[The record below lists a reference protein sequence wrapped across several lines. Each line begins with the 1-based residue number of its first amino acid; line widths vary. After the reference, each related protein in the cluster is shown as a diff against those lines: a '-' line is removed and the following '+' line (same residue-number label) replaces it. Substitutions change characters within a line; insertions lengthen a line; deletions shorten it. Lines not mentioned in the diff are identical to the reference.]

1 MPGLETNIFPILNL
15 SQLSSQYRRYLIRG
29 LDRNHPQYFQ
39 NLDTLVRVLSYDLQR
54 PVTTVNEGDQLFLVV
69 RDDARLPPSRI
80 DLTRATAYLN
90 PIEGMFDVDYSLRT
104 PQNDELCLRFLQF
117 MLRGPLGHDERLWS
131 PGAGQP
137 FFTFDPLPTGKD
149 IDHFRGFN
157 VRAVITPDGGMGLC
171 IDVANKYVRQKPL
184 PTYLSHDEFER
195 FKKRN
200 CIYHYGHLWY
210 EFKPQFL
217 ADTNASEYW
226 VSEFDQSLL
235 DFIRE
240 RTRRPFPRDLANL
253 PADASVVYYYN
264 NKMEQRSAPAALC
277 YPVCGPHDRVM
288 QQLHSRSI
296 IDPGLRREL
305 IHYYRRKFVCDLAFG
320 DLSLKVASEPVT
332 VPTRKFAIPDYKFG
346 GNQILSV
353 RGTPGAHH
361 ASLDN
366 LGRVR
371 LAMMGRKGP
380 GFFKDRALD
389 RQYLI
394 IPRSVSDTYGSE
406 FIKSLREVVDD
417 LFPQED
423 GYDPKVIV
431 YEDSAPLTFVAQGT
445 AILKAV
451 QAEIEGP
458 GYGLVMVHY
467 IDDRDRRKEDPLAAM
482 LTRKLNLFKIQST
495 VMHSAFTGESYRFS
509 RERNGQT
516 RYCVRQEKA
525 RKLSGYLRGVA
536 LNKILLNNQ
545 RWPFVLSTRLHA
557 DLIVGI
563 DVKNNSAG
571 FVVVGQNGAEVRFE
585 PPDTSS
591 QKEKLD
597 QRQIRRVLGD
607 ILRKE
612 AASRTDL
619 IRNVVLHRDGRTYA
633 EELAGARDAIL
644 DVRGVEGIAENIGL
658 TVLEIQKKSPAPL
671 RLFEIADVNGEMP
684 SIWNPQVG
692 YYYLPSQSEGYL
704 CATGRAFP
712 RKGTVTPLHIKVI
725 EGLMPIEHCLED
737 VYALTALAWTRPED
751 CTRYPIT
758 IKLNDR
764 YLGEEAGKFDEHALK
779 EILARVKGV
788 AA

>member
-15 SQLSSQYRRYLIRG
+15 SQLSSQYVRYRVRG
-29 LDRNHPQYFQ
+29 LQRDHQQYFQ
-39 NLDTLVRVLSYDLQR
+39 NLDTLVRDLSYGLQR
-54 PVTTVNEGDQLFLVV
+54 PVTTMNDEDQLFVVV
-69 RDDARLPPSRI
+69 RADARALPNRI
-80 DLTRATAYLN
+80 DLTRATVYLD
-90 PIEGMFDVDYSLRT
+90 PMLGTFEVDYRLRT
-104 PQNDELCLRFLQF
+104 PENDELCLRFLQF
-117 MLRGPLGHDERLWS
+117 MLREPLGKDKRLWS

-137 FFTFDPLPTGKD
+137 FFTFAPLPTGKD

-157 VRAVITPDGGMGLC
+157 VRVVITPDGGIGLC

-184 PTYLSHDEFER
+184 PTYLTHDEFEH

-235 DFIRE
+235 EFIRE
-240 RTRRPFPRDLANL
+240 RTRKPFPRDLANL
-253 PADASVVYYYN
+253 PADASVVYYFN
-264 NKMEQRSAPAALC
+264 NKKEQRSAPAALC

-288 QQLHSRSI
+288 KKLHSRSI
-296 IDPGLRREL
+296 IDPGPRREL
-305 IHYYRRKFVCDLAFG
+305 IHDYRREFFG
-320 DLSLKVASEPVT
+320 DLMFGSLSLDIASEPLT
-332 VPTRKFAIPDYKFG
+332 VPTRKFAIPDYRFG
-346 GNQILSV
+346 GDQVLSV
-353 RGTPGAHH
+353 RGTPGAQH

-380 GFFKDRALD
+380 GFFKDRPLD
-389 RQYLI
+389 QQYLI
-394 IPRSVSDTYGSE
+394 VPRSVNDSYGSE
-406 FIKSLREVVDD
+406 FMKSLSEVMDD

-423 GYDPKVIV
+423 GYRPKVIV
-431 YEDSAPLTFVAQGT
+431 YDDSGPLTFVAQGT
-445 AILKAV
+445 AIMKSV
-451 QAEIEGP
+451 KAEIDGP
-458 GYGLVMVHY
+458 GYVLVMVHY

-482 LTRKLNLFKIQST
+482 LMRRLRDYKVQST
-495 VMHSAFTGESYRFS
+495 VMHSSFTRECYRFVRGQNGEISYRPRS
-509 RERNGQT
+509 D
-516 RYCVRQEKA
+516 KA
-525 RKLSGYLRGVA
+525 RYLSGYLRGVA

-545 RWPFVLSTRLHA
+545 RWPFVLSTKLHS

-571 FVVVGQNGAEVRFE
+571 FVVVGQNGADIRFE
-585 PPDTSS
+585 LDTSS
-591 QKEKLD
+591 QREKLD
-597 QRQIRRVLGD
+597 RRQIRRVLSD
-607 ILRKE
+607 ILKKE
-612 AASRTDL
+612 AQSRGDT
-619 IRNVVLHRDGRTYA
+619 IRNVVLHRDGRTYS
-633 EELAGARDAIL
+633 EELAGARDAMI
-644 DVRGVEGIAENIGL
+644 DVRGVEGIAEDVRL
-658 TVLEIQKKSPAPL
+658 TVLEIQKTSPAPV
-671 RLFEIADVNGEMP
+671 RLFEIADVKGDTP

-692 YYYLPSQSEGYL
+692 YYYLPSQSDGYL

-712 RKGTVTPLHIKVI
+712 RKGTVTPLHVKLV
-725 EGLMPIEHCLED
+725 EGVMPIEHCLED

-764 YLGEEAGKFDEHALK
+764 YLAEEAGKFDEHALK
-779 EILARVKGV
+779 EILAQVKGV